1 MPECARGRRTGRN
14 RGHYGRANLI
24 VVAETEAAI
33 SLREDR
39 ESECNREALEDG
51 VNRVSGVISSLQW
64 ERLLRKPLTCLFQP
78 FVSVQIP

>member
-1 MPECARGRRTGRN
+1 MCPSVLGAEERGRN

-64 ERLLRKPLTCLFQP
+64 GRLLRKPLTCLF
-78 FVSVQIP
+78 